1 MAYTFSVTNVHR
13 GVGAQRE
20 VHGTFTSAAGDNT
33 GTLGNS
39 THGLNYISDYHITT
53 DTGGINT
60 PNPKVTISSG
70 EITFIFPNTEG
81 YSGKF
86 FVKGR

>member
-1 MAYTFSVTNVHR
+1 MAYTFTVTNTHS
-13 GVGAQRE
+13 VGNLRA

-33 GTLGNS
+33 GTLSAS
-39 THGLNYISDYHITT
+39 THGMNYIADCNITL
-53 DTGGINT
+53 DTGGLST

-70 EITFIFPNTEG
+70 TITFVYDDTEG

-86 FVKGR
+86 YVLGR